1 VRGDLFGRRP
11 GRRRDHRGQR
21 PVAVLPHPFP
31 YTVLDVFTDRPLA
44 GNALA
49 VVQGA
54 DGVDDAT
61 MGAFARETRLSETTF
76 VQAATV
82 DGADYRNR
90 IWTVGGEVPFA
101 GHPSLGTAVAVAH
114 AQDQAAA
121 SYVQQTEAG
130 SQPIDVR
137 RDGDV
142 WHASMLQEQPVF
154 EQEAEAAHV
163 MAAAG
168 LMPGDAHPELPPQA
182 ISTGLM
188 TLVAPVRSPDAI
200 ARARPDLDLVR
211 ALLAGAGAESLYL
224 IWHEDGGV
232 RARMFSPLVMEGED
246 PATGSAAGPAC
257 AFLHRHGRASR
268 VEITQGVEIGRPS
281 VLRAEID
288 GERVR
293 VSGDVVVVIEGSVR
307 L

>member
-1 VRGDLFGRRP
+1 M
-11 GRRRDHRGQR
+11 
-21 PVAVLPHPFP
+21 
-31 YTVLDVFTDRPLA
+31 A

-49 VVQGA
+49 VVQDA

-76 VQAATV
+76 VQTATAE
-82 DGADYRNR
+82 GADYRNR

-114 AQDQAAA
+114 ARGERAA
-121 SYVQQTEAG
+121 SYVQETEAG
-130 SQPIDVR
+130 CQPIDVQ
-137 RDGDV
+137 RDGDL
-142 WHASMLQEQPVF
+142 WHASMLQEPPVF
-154 EQEAEAAHV
+154 EGEPEAAHV

-168 LMPGDAHPELPPQA
+168 LLPGDADPELPPQA

-211 ALLAGAGAESLYL
+211 SLLAAAAAESLYL
-224 IWHEDGGV
+224 IWHEDGAV
-232 RARMFSPLVMEGED
+232 RARMFSPLVVEGED

-257 AFLHRHGRASR
+257 AYLHRHGRASR

-281 VLRAEID
+281 VLRAEVD

-293 VSGDVVVVIEGSVR
+293 VSGDVVVVVEGTVR

>member
-1 VRGDLFGRRP
+1 MQD
-11 GRRRDHRGQR
+11 
-21 PVAVLPHPFP
+21 
-31 YTVLDVFTDRPLA
+31 
-44 GNALA
+44 
-49 VVQGA
+49 A

-76 VQAATV
+76 VQAATAG
-82 DGADYRNR
+82 GADYRNR

-114 AQDQAAA
+114 RRGEEIA
-121 SYVQQTEAG
+121 SYVQQTGAG
-130 SQPIDVR
+130 RQPIEVR

-142 WHASMLQEQPVF
+142 WHSSMLQEPPVF
-154 EQEAEAAHV
+154 EGGPEAAHV

-168 LMPGDAHPELPPQA
+168 LMPGDAHPEMPPQL

-188 TLVAPVRSPDAI
+188 TLVAPVRSAEAI

-211 ALLAGAGAESLYL
+211 SLLAGARAESLYL
-224 IWHEDGGV
+224 IWHEGDGAV

-257 AFLHRHGRASR
+257 AYLHRQGRASR

-281 VLRAEID
+281 VLGAEVD
-288 GERVR
+288 GDRVR
-293 VSGDVVVVIEGSVR
+293 VSGDVVVVVEGTVR

>member
-1 VRGDLFGRRP
+1 M
-11 GRRRDHRGQR
+11 
-21 PVAVLPHPFP
+21 A
-31 YTVLDVFTDRPLA
+31 
-44 GNALA
+44 
-49 VVQGA
+49 
-54 DGVDDAT
+54 
-61 MGAFARETRLSETTF
+61 AFARETRLSETTF
-76 VQAATV
+76 VQAATAG
-82 DGADYRNR
+82 GADYRNR

-114 AQDQAAA
+114 GRGDAAA
-121 SYVQQTEAG
+121 SFVQQTHAG
-130 SQPIDVR
+130 RQPIDVR

-142 WHASMLQEQPVF
+142 WQASMLQEEPVF

-168 LMPGDAHPELPPQA
+168 LMPGDAHPDLPPQA

-188 TLVAPVRSPDAI
+188 TLVAPVRSAAAI

-211 ALLAGAGAESLYL
+211 TLLAGAGAESLYL
-224 IWHEDGGV
+224 IWHEDGAV
-232 RARMFSPLVMEGED
+232 RARMFSPLVVEGED

-257 AFLHRHGRASR
+257 AYLHRRDGTSR
-268 VEITQGVEIGRPS
+268 IEITQGVEMGRPS
-281 VLRAEID
+281 VLRAEVD

-293 VSGDVVVVIEGSVR
+293 VSGDAVVVVEGTVR

>member
-1 VRGDLFGRRP
+1 
-11 GRRRDHRGQR
+11 
-21 PVAVLPHPFP
+21 
-31 YTVLDVFTDRPLA
+31 
-44 GNALA
+44 
-49 VVQGA
+49 VQDA

-76 VQAATV
+76 VQAATAG
-82 DGADYRNR
+82 GADYRNR

-114 AQDQAAA
+114 GREEDSA
-121 SYVQQTEAG
+121 SYVQQTGAG

-142 WHASMLQEQPVF
+142 WRASMLQEPPVF
-154 EQEAEAAHV
+154 EGESEAAHV

-168 LMPGDAHPELPPQA
+168 LMPGDAHPEMRPQA

-211 ALLAGAGAESLYL
+211 ALLAGARSESLYL
-224 IWHEDGGV
+224 IWHDDGAGV
-232 RARMFSPLVMEGED
+232 RARMFSPLVVEGED

-257 AFLHRHGRASR
+257 AYLHRHGRASR
-268 VEITQGVEIGRPS
+268 VEITQGVEVGRPS
-281 VLRAEID
+281 LLRAEVEGD
-288 GERVR
+288 RVR
-293 VSGDVVVVIEGSVR
+293 VSGDAVIVVEGTVR

>member
-1 VRGDLFGRRP
+1 M
-11 GRRRDHRGQR
+11 
-21 PVAVLPHPFP
+21 
-31 YTVLDVFTDRPLA
+31 
-44 GNALA
+44 
-49 VVQGA
+49 QGA

-76 VQAATV
+76 VQSATV
-82 DGADYRNR
+82 DAADYRNR

-114 AQDQAAA
+114 AQDEATA

-142 WHASMLQEQPVF
+142 WRSSMLQEPPVF

-168 LMPGDAHPELPPQA
+168 LMPGDAHPEMRPQA

-211 ALLAGAGAESLYL
+211 ALLAGAGAESLYM
-224 IWHEDGGV
+224 IWHQDGGV

-257 AFLHRHGRASR
+257 AFLHHHGRASR

-293 VSGDVVVVIEGSVR
+293 VSGDVVIVIRGEVT